1 MLKRLLVLATLFLSA
16 TGASAAVLLSLD
28 AAPTESARHLD
39 LQLHSRLQAGAVLRA
54 RRQHLSA
61 GGLFHPCMIFIGLQQ
76 PVGSGN
82 FTAQT
87 NARWAARS
95 RSMSHRPIPAIH
107 RRAFWCF
114 RMMMLTIPNVTV
126 TLTGPANIV
135 PQGANVTLGTLTLTS
150 TDGGLGALAVASEF
164 LQNGTPLGIL
174 SSVDV
179 LGSDSRCHP
188 PMLSWVLARWA
199 SLRSHSA
206 RAIAVDRSS

>member
-28 AAPTESARHLD
+28 AAPTESAGIWTYNYTA
-39 LQLHSRLQAGAVLRA
+39 RLQAGAVLRA
-54 RRQHLSA
+54 PDASISQPGDFFTLYD
-61 GGLFHPCMIFIGLQQ
+61 FIGLQQ

-87 NARWAARS
+87 NAPLGGPFTFDVTSANTGNTPPS
-95 RSMSHRPIPAIH
+95 LLVLPMDDP
-107 RRAFWCF
+107 
-114 RMMMLTIPNVTV
+114 TIPNVTV
-126 TLTGPANIV
+126 TLTGPSNIV

-164 LQNGTPLGIL
+164 LQNGHPAGNL

-179 LGSDSRCHP
+179 SSVPIPEPSTYAFMGLG
-188 PMLSWVLARWA
+188 LLGVVTLAFRT
-199 SLRSHSA
+199 RN
-206 RAIAVDRSS
+206 RG